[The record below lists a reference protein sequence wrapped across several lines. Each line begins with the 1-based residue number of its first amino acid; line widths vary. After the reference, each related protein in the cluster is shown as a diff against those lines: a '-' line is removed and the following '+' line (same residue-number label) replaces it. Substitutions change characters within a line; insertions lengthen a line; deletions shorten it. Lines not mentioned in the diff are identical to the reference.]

1 LANILIT
8 GGLGFIGRNLAISLS
23 KNSNNKVSIFDN
35 SFRKNLTDL
44 KIPKNIKIINGDI
57 KNFELLKRSLKNID
71 TVFHLAF
78 INGTKYFYTQPKLV
92 LDVGIKG
99 TLNLFD
105 AIEKSKVKKIIL
117 ASSSE
122 IYQTPKK
129 IPTPEEIEGSVPDVK
144 NPRYSYG
151 SAKLIC
157 EILLFHYLKRKNL
170 KKIIFRPHNIY
181 GPAMGFEHVIP
192 ELIKNMIT
200 KSNKLKTKNISLSIQ
215 GTGLE
220 TRSFCYIDDAVEAIK
235 LISKKG
241 INNEIYNIGTN
252 EEINIKNLVYKISKK
267 LNLNLKIV
275 SGKLRK
281 GSTLRRRPDIKKI
294 KKLGHENKF
303 NLSLGLKPTVDW
315 YKKFFLK

>member
-1 LANILIT
+1 
-8 GGLGFIGRNLAISLS
+8 
-23 KNSNNKVSIFDN
+23 
-35 SFRKNLTDL
+35 
-44 KIPKNIKIINGDI
+44 
-57 KNFELLKRSLKNID
+57 
-71 TVFHLAF
+71 
-78 INGTKYFYTQPKLV
+78 
-92 LDVGIKG
+92 
-99 TLNLFD
+99 
-105 AIEKSKVKKIIL
+105 
-117 ASSSE
+117 
-122 IYQTPKK
+122 
-129 IPTPEEIEGSVPDVK
+129 
-144 NPRYSYG
+144 
-151 SAKLIC
+151 
-157 EILLFHYLKRKNL
+157 
-170 KKIIFRPHNIY
+170 
-181 GPAMGFEHVIP
+181 MGFEHVIP

-200 KSNKLKTKNISLSIQ
+200 KSNNLKTKNISLSIQ

>member
-1 LANILIT
+1 M
-8 GGLGFIGRNLAISLS
+8 
-23 KNSNNKVSIFDN
+23 
-35 SFRKNLTDL
+35 
-44 KIPKNIKIINGDI
+44 
-57 KNFELLKRSLKNID
+57 
-71 TVFHLAF
+71 
-78 INGTKYFYTQPKLV
+78 
-92 LDVGIKG
+92 
-99 TLNLFD
+99 
-105 AIEKSKVKKIIL
+105 
-117 ASSSE
+117 
-122 IYQTPKK
+122 
-129 IPTPEEIEGSVPDVK
+129 PDVK

-192 ELIKNMIT
+192 ELIKNIII
-200 KSNKLKTKNISLSIQ
+200 KSNNLKRKNISLSIQ

-241 INNEIYNIGTN
+241 NNNEIYNIGTN

-267 LNLNLKIV
+267 LKLNLKIV
-275 SGKLRK
+275 SGKLRD

-303 NLSLGLKPTVDW
+303 NLNLGLELTVNW